1 MKTTRFEPKERLDV
15 FAMELRD
22 RISKTNMTADV
33 DITSTGN
40 INISKAKLNEAAY
53 HTAPYDE
60 RYGNQNWYIDKEE
73 VPGKKKGTIQV
84 IPVARNVFDAEMKIA
99 IKKSKYLNYDDW
111 NVINTI
117 INKVADQYGVTFNLK
132 SATHTIRQGA
142 DWGCW

>member
-1 MKTTRFEPKERLDV
+1 MVKKPCAALGMFRKVR
-15 FAMELRD
+15 
-22 RISKTNMTADV
+22 
-33 DITSTGN
+33 G
-40 INISKAKLNEAAY
+40 AKGYLVRVI
-53 HTAPYDE
+53 DE
-60 RYGNQNWYIDKEE
+60 EE

-99 IKKSKYLNYDDW
+99 IKKSKHLNYDDW

-117 INKVADQYGVTFNLK
+117 INKVADQYEVTFNLK